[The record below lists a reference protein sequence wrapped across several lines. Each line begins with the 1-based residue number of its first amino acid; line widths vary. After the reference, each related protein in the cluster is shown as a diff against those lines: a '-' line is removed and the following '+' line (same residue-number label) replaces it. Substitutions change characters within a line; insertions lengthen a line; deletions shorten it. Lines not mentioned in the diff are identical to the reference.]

1 MDIGVESM
9 KLLKS
14 LTRKSINVDSENA
27 LATRQQGM
35 LQEVEKPTIVIP
47 SQFHPERKLS
57 HYLFVGRTYHDLCRN
72 TFVEKVQHGYYAYE
86 RWFEWRTCAVA
97 AAYAGAFGASSIEH
111 PEFSYSMAVWRLS
124 QLVGYDIGKYEIT
137 DPTGRTAPVAEA
149 MIKLVDENY
158 WNRIGVFE
166 LLVSKGL

>member
-14 LTRKSINVDSENA
+14 LTRKSINVDSSSA
-27 LATRQQGM
+27 PVTRQQGM
-35 LQEVEKPTIVIP
+35 LQEVKKPTIVIP
-47 SQFHPERKLS
+47 SQHPDNKLS
-57 HYLFVGRTYHDLCRN
+57 RYLFLGRTYHDLCRN
-72 TFVEKVQHGYYAYE
+72 AFVEKVQHGYYAYE
-86 RWFEWRTCAVA
+86 RWSEWRTCAIA

-124 QLVGYDIGKYEIT
+124 QLVGYDIGRYEIT
-137 DPTGRTAPVAEA
+137 DPTGRAAPVAEV
-149 MIKLVDENY
+149 MIRLVDENY